1 MNPALVHVL
10 WKALWGWIYRWG
22 LQGSQDCVTGAN
34 ALLIAMDQP
43 VEARAAY
50 RPKSSLWPRWLRQRF
65 VVTGLLLLGASV
77 SQAVTLDRAQLAIY
91 FPEPLL
97 VGEKDPALPVWPLF
111 RQMRSD
117 KGWGEPAPVGFAF
130 ESLDFAPVPG
140 FSGKPINLLIALD
153 NNGAFLAVQVL
164 SQHEPVFVE
173 GLGPEPLN
181 RFVDQYTGLT
191 ITQNIKMGSNLNKA
205 SQAASANVYIDGV
218 SKATAS
224 VRIVNQTLLSSA
236 LKVARAKLGFA
247 VGTDPDLVG
256 RIKADLFKPMDFAA
270 LESAGLVSRRLVLNK
285 EVEAAFKGTVGE
297 GQDQAALSAPN
308 AVFSELLAMHLNVPS
323 VGRNVLGDKGWNY
336 LQEWIEPGAH
346 ALLVAT
352 RGRYSLVGDDYVPG
366 AVPDRITLTQAGLPI
381 ELRDMVID
389 DKPKLPADWQGPDV
403 QWRVFKVISQS
414 SLDPAQPLDFAL
426 SVTREKG
433 QIFPEK
439 ARKDFV
445 LKAQL
450 AADYVDVPESDN
462 KTWHSLW
469 TDRAWEIGV
478 LGAALALLTV
488 LLLRPHWITAS
499 PRRLAQVRTGYLV
512 FTLCFIGWYAQGQ
525 LSIVN
530 FTAAIQ
536 ALLAGRSL
544 AFFLYDPM
552 TVLLW
557 AYVAVSLVLW
567 GRGTFCGWLCPF
579 GALQDLIA
587 SVARLVKLPQIR
599 LHTLTDRRLKFIK
612 YAVLAGV
619 LSMPFFSAP
628 WTDKAVEV
636 EPFKTAITLVFDR
649 SWPFVLW
656 AVALLALSAFIYKGY
671 CRYVCPLGAGL
682 AVLGRVR
689 LLNWLP
695 RRAECGQPCQTC
707 RHRCEY
713 QAIEPQGKIDY
724 DECFQCMDC
733 VVIYESDELCTPRVL
748 EKRKGRVIPVRP
760 LPTAGIS
767 AKNPA

>member
-1 MNPALVHVL
+1 MPFVRIAVHPWMKQLFRLPGCACRLAWVGLWLLAVAGSPAH
-10 WKALWGWIYRWG
+10 
-22 LQGSQDCVTGAN
+22 
-34 ALLIAMDQP
+34 
-43 VEARAAY
+43 
-50 RPKSSLWPRWLRQRF
+50 
-65 VVTGLLLLGASV
+65 
-77 SQAVTLDRAQLAIY
+77 AVTLDRAQLATY
-91 FPEPLL
+91 FPEPLI
-97 VGEKDPALPVWPLF
+97 VGEKDPDLPVWPLF

-140 FSGKPINLLIALD
+140 FSGKPVNLLIALS
-153 NNGAFLAVQVL
+153 NKGEFLGVKVL

-181 RFVDQYTGLT
+181 RFVEQYEGLA
-191 ITQNIKMGSNLNKA
+191 ITQNIKIGSNLNK
-205 SQAASANVYIDGV
+205 SGQAGSANVFIDGV
-218 SKATAS
+218 AKATAS
-224 VRIVNQTLLSSA
+224 VRIVNQSMLSAA

-247 VGTDPDLVG
+247 AGTDPDLVG
-256 RIKADLFKPMDFAA
+256 RIKTALFEPMDFAA
-270 LESAGLVSRRLVLNK
+270 LEKAGLVNRKTVLNK
-285 EVEAAFKGTVGE
+285 DVEAAFKGTVGE
-297 GQDQAALSAPN
+297 GQDDTARREPD
-308 AVFSELLAMHLNVPS
+308 AVFTDMVALHLNVPS
-323 VGRNVLGDKGWNY
+323 VGRNVLSERGWKY
-336 LQEWIEPGAH
+336 LMGWIEPGDH
-346 ALLVAT
+346 AFLVAT
-352 RGRYSLVGDDYVPG
+352 RGRYSFVGEDFIPG
-366 AVPDRITLTQAGLPI
+366 AVPDRLTLTQSGLPI
-381 ELRDMVID
+381 ELRDLVID
-389 DKPKLPADWQGPDV
+389 DTPNLPANWRGPDV
-403 QWRVFKVISQS
+403 RWRVFKVISQAT
-414 SLDPAQPLDFAL
+414 LDPSQPLDFAL

-433 QIFPEK
+433 QMFPEK

-445 LKAQL
+445 LKAQMP
-450 AADYVDVPESDN
+450 AAYFDVPESDN
-462 KTWHSLW
+462 KTWRSLW
-469 TDRAWEIGV
+469 SDRAWEIGV
-478 LGAALALLTV
+478 LCAALALLSV
-488 LLLRPHWITAS
+488 LLLRPKWITAS
-499 PRRLAQVRTGYLV
+499 PRRLAQVRTAYLV

-587 SVARLVKLPQIR
+587 SAARVIKLPQMR
-599 LHTLTDRRLKFIK
+599 LHTRTDRRLKVIK

-619 LSMPFFSAP
+619 LAMPFFSAP

-656 AVALLALSAFIYKGY
+656 AVALLLLSAFVYKGY
-671 CRYVCPLGAGL
+671 CRYICTLGAGL

-713 QAIEPQGKIDY
+713 QAIAPQGRIDY

-733 VVIYESDELCTPRVL
+733 VVIFESDELCAPRML

-760 LPTAGIS
+760 LPAS
-767 AKNPA
+767 AIATSPQA

>member
-1 MNPALVHVL
+1 MPLMRLPFPWCWPVVPAHAARLVGAALWFLAALSPAL
-10 WKALWGWIYRWG
+10 
-22 LQGSQDCVTGAN
+22 
-34 ALLIAMDQP
+34 
-43 VEARAAY
+43 
-50 RPKSSLWPRWLRQRF
+50 
-65 VVTGLLLLGASV
+65 
-77 SQAVTLDRAQLAIY
+77 AVTLDRAQLASY
-91 FPEPLL
+91 FPEPLI
-97 VGEKDPALPVWPLF
+97 VGEKDPELPVWPLF

-117 KGWGEPAPVGFAF
+117 KGWGDPAPVGFAF

-140 FSGKPINLLIALD
+140 FSGKPVNLLIALG
-153 NNGAFLAVQVL
+153 NKGEFLGVKVL

-181 RFVDQYTGLT
+181 RFVDQYEGLA
-191 ITQNIKMGSNLNKA
+191 ITQNIKIGSNLNKGG
-205 SQAASANVYIDGV
+205 QAGSANVFIDGV
-218 SKATAS
+218 AKATAS
-224 VRIVNQTLLSSA
+224 VRIVNQSLLSAA

-247 VGTDPDLVG
+247 AGTDPDLVG
-256 RIKADLFKPMDFAA
+256 RIKAALFEPMDFPA
-270 LESAGLVSRRLVLNK
+270 LEKAGLVSRKTVLNK
-285 EVEAAFKGTVGE
+285 DVDDAFKGTVGE
-297 GQDQAALSAPN
+297 GQDATARREPD
-308 AVFSELLAMHLNVPS
+308 AVFTDMMALHLNVPS
-323 VGRNVLGDKGWNY
+323 VGRNVLSDKAWKY
-336 LQEWIEPGAH
+336 LMGWIEPGDH
-346 ALLVAT
+346 AFLVAT
-352 RGRYSLVGDDYVPG
+352 RGRYSFVGDDYIPG
-366 AVPDRITLTQAGLPI
+366 AVPDRLTLTQSGLPI
-381 ELRDMVID
+381 ELRDLVID
-389 DKPKLPADWQGPDV
+389 DAPRLPADWKGPDV
-403 QWRVFKVISQS
+403 HWRVFKVIRQAT
-414 SLDPAQPLDFAL
+414 LDPSQPLDFAL

-433 QIFPEK
+433 QMFPEK

-445 LKAQL
+445 LRAQL
-450 AADYVDVPESDN
+450 PADYFDVPASDN

-478 LGAALALLTV
+478 LCAALALLTV
-488 LLLRPHWITAS
+488 LLLRPKWISAS
-499 PRRLAQVRTGYLV
+499 PRRLAQVRTAYLI

-544 AFFLYDPM
+544 DFFLYDPM

-587 SVARLVKLPQIR
+587 SAARLIRLPPWR
-599 LHTLTDRRLKFIK
+599 LHTRTDRRLKVLK
-612 YAVLAGV
+612 YGVLAVV
-619 LSMPFFSAP
+619 LAMPFLSAP

-656 AVALLALSAFIYKGY
+656 AVALLLLSAFVYKGY
-671 CRYVCPLGAGL
+671 CRYLCPLGAGL

-713 QAIEPQGKIDY
+713 QAIEPQGRIDY

-733 VVIYESDELCTPRVL
+733 VVIYESDELCAPRML

-760 LPTAGIS
+760 LPAS
-767 AKNPA
+767 AAASHSQA

>member
-1 MNPALVHVL
+1 MLFRSP
-10 WKALWGWIYRWG
+10 G
-22 LQGSQDCVTGAN
+22 L
-34 ALLIAMDQP
+34 
-43 VEARAAY
+43 AAG
-50 RPKSSLWPRWLRQRF
+50 LGL
-65 VVTGLLLLGASV
+65 TALLLLAASG
-77 SQAVTLDRAQLAIY
+77 SAQAVTLDRTKLAAY
-91 FPEPLL
+91 FPEPLI
-97 VGEKDPALPVWPLF
+97 VGEKDPELPVWPLF

-140 FSGKPINLLIALD
+140 FSGTPVNLLIALS
-153 NNGAFLAVQVL
+153 NKGEFLGVKVL
-164 SQHEPVFVE
+164 AQHEPVFVE
-173 GLGPEPLN
+173 GLGPAPLD
-181 RFVDQYTGLT
+181 RFVDQYQGLA
-191 ITQNIKMGSNLNKA
+191 ITQNIKIGSNLNK
-205 SQAASANVYIDGV
+205 SGQAGSANVYIDGV

-224 VRIVNQTLLSSA
+224 VRIVNQSLLSAA
-236 LKVARAKLGFA
+236 LKVARARLGFA
-247 VGTDPDLVG
+247 AGTDPDLVG
-256 RIKADLFKPMDFAA
+256 RIKTQLFQPMEFAA
-270 LESAGLVSRRLVLNK
+270 LGKAGLVTRKTVLNK
-285 EVEAAFKGTVGE
+285 EVDAAFKGTVGE
-297 GQDQAALSAPN
+297 GQDDVARSQPD
-308 AVFSELLAMHLNVPS
+308 AVFTDMIAMHLNVPS
-323 VGRNVLGDKGWNY
+323 VGRNVLSEKAWNY
-336 LQEWIEPGAH
+336 LMGWIEPGDH
-346 ALLVAT
+346 AFLVAT
-352 RGRYSLVGDDYVPG
+352 RGRYSFVGDDYIPG
-366 AVPDRITLTQAGLPI
+366 AVPDRLTLTQSGLPI
-381 ELRDMVID
+381 ELRDLVVD
-389 DKPKLPADWQGPDV
+389 TTPNLPADWRGPDV
-403 QWRVFKVISQS
+403 RWRIFKVISQA
-414 SLDPAQPLDFAL
+414 SLDPSKPLDFAL

-433 QIFPEK
+433 QMFPEK

-445 LKAQL
+445 LELQL
-450 AADYVDVPESDN
+450 PDDYVDVPASDN

-488 LLLRPHWITAS
+488 LLARPTWITAS
-499 PRRLAQVRTGYLV
+499 PRRMSQVRTAYLL
-512 FTLCFIGWYAQGQ
+512 FTLGFIGWYAQGQ

-579 GALQDLIA
+579 GALQEFMA
-587 SVARLVKLPQIR
+587 KFARAIRLPQWR
-599 LHTLTDRRLKFIK
+599 LHTRTDKRLKNLK
-612 YAVLAGV
+612 YGVLAVV
-619 LSMPFFSAP
+619 LVMPFFSAAL
-628 WTDKAVEV
+628 TDKAVEV

-656 AVALLALSAFIYKGY
+656 AVALLALSAFVYKGF
-671 CRYVCPLGAGL
+671 CRYLCPLGAGL

-724 DECFQCMDC
+724 DECFQCLDC
-733 VVIYESDELCTPRVL
+733 VVIYESDELCAPRIA
-748 EKRKGRVIPVRP
+748 ETRKGRIIPVRP
-760 LPTAGIS
+760 LPIPTAATRS
-767 AKNPA
+767 RA